1 MELRDD
7 EDRLLPSGASQLKYP
22 CVDTVSLAREAAEAT
37 GMGSLDSLGGSSVP
51 LAELT
56 GSETVGKLS
65 LVKEP
70 LKSHFT
76 HFLKQ
81 ESFQDQWQRV
91 AQKIY

>member
-22 CVDTVSLAREAAEAT
+22 GVDTVGLAREATEAP
-37 GMGSLDSLGGSSVP
+37 GMGFLDSLGGNSAP

-56 GSETVGKLS
+56 SSETMDKFS

-70 LKSHFT
+70 LKSQFT
-76 HFLKQ
+76 HF
-81 ESFQDQWQRV
+81 
-91 AQKIY
+91 